1 MAHSNQAKKRVR
13 QNEVRR
19 VHNKAIKSSMRSA
32 VKITLQA
39 VEAGDA
45 AKAQSAL
52 ALAMRRLDK
61 AAKTNTIHQNAA
73 NRQKSRLA
81 AKVAS
86 LA

>member
-81 AKVAS
+81 AKVAA